1 MFYKSVMLTSLAMES
16 VCLVYIG
23 PSTRV
28 GKIEVGT
35 KVLRSGRPGFVPTS
49 NTRLPIGDLESVNME
64 YQRQVDKA
72 MAQGFTPSWT
82 RPAAHIKARQ
92 LTLNFGN
99 V

>member
-35 KVLRSGRPGFVPTS
+35 KVLRSGRPVFVPTS
-49 NTRLPIGDLESVNME
+49 NTRLPIGDLESVNFE
-64 YQRQVDKA
+64 YQRQIDKA
-72 MAQGFTPSWT
+72 LAQGFTPAWT

-92 LTLNFGN
+92 LTLCFDN